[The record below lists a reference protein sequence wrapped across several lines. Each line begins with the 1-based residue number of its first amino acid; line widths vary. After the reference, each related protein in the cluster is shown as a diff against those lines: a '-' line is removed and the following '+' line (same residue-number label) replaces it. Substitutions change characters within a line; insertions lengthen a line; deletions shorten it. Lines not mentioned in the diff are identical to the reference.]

1 MSRANRNFGPV
12 GLSVLLHAAILASM
26 VAAFDYA
33 RPTPFTPLAV
43 TATLVQEIPE
53 QQAPPPVVEPEPEPE
68 PVIEAPEPEPEPEP
82 EPDNSEELRRQ
93 AEEEKRRQDA
103 LLEQKRLEE
112 LKRQE
117 EERIRKER
125 EDAERKKR
133 EEAERKKREEEELER
148 KRQEA
153 ERKRQEDIKRQQEEN
168 ERLRRELEA
177 EQRNQELAAEERR
190 FAARSSAEMA
200 AYQFAIA
207 QKVRRSWAVPA
218 SAGPETKCSVRV
230 TQLPGGEVVGV
241 NIISCNGD
249 EAVRRSVEAAIRRA
263 SPLPEPSD
271 PDLFDRNL
279 TLNLTLERDE

>member
-1 MSRANRNFGPV
+1 MRDSDTLIPV
-12 GLSVLLHAAILASM
+12 SMAVLLHVVILASM
-26 VAAFDYA
+26 VVAFDYA

-43 TATLVQEIPE
+43 MATLVQEIPE
-53 QQAPPPVVEPEPEPE
+53 QAPPPPVVEPEPEPVLEE
-68 PVIEAPEPEPEPEP
+68 PVP

-93 AEEEKRRQDA
+93 AEEEKRRLDA
-103 LLEQKRLEE
+103 LLEQQRLEE

-117 EERIRKER
+117 EEDRKLKE
-125 EDAERKKR
+125 R

-148 KRQEA
+148 RRQEA
-153 ERKRQEDIKRQQEEN
+153 ERKRQEDIERQRQEN
-168 ERLRRELEA
+168 ERRRREEEA
-177 EQRNQELAAEERR
+177 AARQAELDAEERR

-207 QKVRRSWAVPA
+207 QRIRRNWSVPA
-218 SAGPETKCSVRV
+218 SAGPETKCTVRV

-249 EAVRRSVEAAIRRA
+249 DAVRRSVEAAIRRS

-279 TLNLTLERDE
+279 TLNLTLERDN